1 MVGLDETESF
11 SDERQDSLSSDEAD
25 YYEDESYTEE

>member
-1 MVGLDETESF
+1 MAGFDDAESF
-11 SDERQDSLSSDEAD
+11 GDEKQENLSSDEMD

>member
-1 MVGLDETESF
+1 MTGLDDMESF
-11 SDERQDSLSSDEAD
+11 SDERQDSLSSDEKD

>member
-1 MVGLDETESF
+1 MTVTDETESF
-11 SDERQDSLSSDEAD
+11 GDERQEKLSSDEAD